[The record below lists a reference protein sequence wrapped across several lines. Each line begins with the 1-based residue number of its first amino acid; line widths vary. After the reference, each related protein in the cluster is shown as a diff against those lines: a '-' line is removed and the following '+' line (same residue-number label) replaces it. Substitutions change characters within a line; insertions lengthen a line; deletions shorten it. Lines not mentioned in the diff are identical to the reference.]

1 MKKLF
6 LLMYFSIALGFSP
19 VQAQTAEVQQLLLN
33 VEKLAQLKQIL
44 QDMKTGY
51 EVLSK
56 GYATIKNISEGNFN
70 LHESF
75 LNGLLQVSPAI
86 RKYKKI
92 QGIIDCQLRIVNEYK
107 SAYRNFTESS
117 QFDPGELGY
126 ISKVYSHLFKQSL
139 KNLDALALVI
149 TDGKLRMS
157 DEERLSA
164 IDQICSDMQDQ
175 LSFLRNF
182 NNQNKVLALQ
192 RARETKEIR
201 ATKDLYGL
209 NH

>member
-6 LLMYFSIALGFSP
+6 FFLYCSIALGFSS
-19 VQAQTAEVQQLLLN
+19 VQAQTAEAQQLLLN

-51 EVLSK
+51 EVLTK
-56 GYATIKNISEGNFN
+56 GYATIKSISEGNFN

-75 LNGLLQVSPAI
+75 LNGLLEVSPSV
-86 RKYKKI
+86 RKYKKL
-92 QGIIDCQLRIVNEYK
+92 QGIIDCQLRIVKEYK
-107 SAYRNFTESS
+107 SAYRNFKESR
-117 QFDPGELGY
+117 QFDPGELEY
-126 ISKVYSHLFKQSL
+126 ISKVYSNLFKQSL

-149 TDGKLRMS
+149 TSGKLRMS
-157 DEERLSA
+157 DEERLNT
-164 IDQICSDMQDQ
+164 IDQICSDLQDR
-175 LSFLRNF
+175 LSFLRHF
-182 NNQNKVLALQ
+182 NNQNKILALQ
-192 RARETKEIR
+192 RAREKKEVR